1 MAKKR
6 MMKGNMA
13 IAEAA
18 LRGGMDLY
26 AGYPIT
32 PSTEVMEYL
41 SGRAPEVGRVF
52 IQAESEL
59 AAINMVFGV
68 GAAGRRALTASSG
81 PGMALK
87 QEGISYMCR
96 NNIPGVLLNVTRWG
110 TGLGSL
116 NSGQTDYLRDTRGGG
131 EGGYRTIVLAPN
143 SVQESVD
150 IMYNSFELAEKY
162 CNPVIIMTCANL
174 GQMEE
179 PCVFPE
185 FKDMTN
191 RPEFDWA
198 MDGTGKGIEARAKY
212 EGDIKNVA
220 AHLLEKVAAMEAN
233 EQRWES
239 FMTEDAEYIFVA
251 FGLPSR
257 ACRDAVKALRAKGEK
272 VGLIRP
278 ISLWPFP
285 VKAFAELGPQVKG
298 YISVEGTDVGQ
309 MIEDV
314 ALTSKKLRPLPCYLL
329 NHSAFLPTVKQ
340 ITTFYDGVK
349 DGSIKEVF

>member
-1 MAKKR
+1 MKK
-6 MMKGNMA
+6 MIKGNMA

-18 LRGGMDLY
+18 LRGGMQVY

-41 SGRAPEVGRVF
+41 SGRMPELGRTF
-52 IQAESEL
+52 IQAESEI
-59 AAINMVFGV
+59 AAINMVFGC
-68 GAAGRRALTASSG
+68 GAAGVRAMTASSG

-131 EGGYRTIVLAPN
+131 QGGYRTLVLAPN
-143 SVQESVD
+143 SVQEGVD
-150 IMYNSFELAEKY
+150 IMYESFELAEKY
-162 CNPVIIMTCANL
+162 RNPVMIMTCANL
-174 GQMEE
+174 GQMVE
-179 PCVFPE
+179 PCSFPE
-185 FKDMTN
+185 FKDEV
-191 RPEFDWA
+191 PEFDWA
-198 MDGTGKGIEARAKY
+198 LDGTGRGRALRDAEQADMKIVARS
-212 EGDIKNVA
+212 
-220 AHLLEKVAAMEAN
+220 LLDKVALMEWN

-239 FMTEDAEYIFVA
+239 FQVEDAEYVFVA

-257 ACRDAVKALRAKGEK
+257 ACRDAVKTLRLQGEK

-285 VKAFAELGPQVKG
+285 VEAFRQLGDQVKG
-298 YISVEGTDVGQ
+298 FISVEGTDVGQ
-309 MIEDV
+309 LVEDV
-314 ALTSKKLRPLPCYLL
+314 ALSAKRTRSLPCYLL
-329 NHSAFLPTVKQ
+329 NHSSFLPTVKQ
-340 ITTFYDGVK
+340 IATFYDDVK
-349 DGSIKEVF
+349 HNRVREVF

>member
-1 MAKKR
+1 MAKKK

-41 SGRAPEVGRVF
+41 SGRMPELGRPF
-52 IQAESEL
+52 IQAESEV
-59 AAINMVFGV
+59 AAINMVFGC
-68 GAAGRRALTASSG
+68 GAMGRRAMTASSG

-96 NNIPGVLLNVTRWG
+96 NNTPGVLLNVTRWG

-131 EGGYRTIVLAPN
+131 QGGYRTIVLAPN

-150 IMYNSFELAEKY
+150 IMYNAFELAEKY

-174 GQMEE
+174 GQMQE
-179 PCVFPE
+179 PCSIPD
-185 FKDMTN
+185 FKEG

-198 MDGTGKGIEARAKY
+198 LDGTGKSIEVRARYDGA
-212 EGDIKNVA
+212 ESMKNVA

-239 FMTEDAEYIFVA
+239 YLTEDAEYVFVA

-257 ACRDAVKALRAKGEK
+257 ACRDAVKALRARGEK

-285 VKAFAELGPQVKG
+285 IKAFQELGPQVKG

-309 MIEDV
+309 LVEDV

-340 ITTFYDGVK
+340 ISAFYDGVK

>member
-1 MAKKR
+1 MKK
-6 MMKGNMA
+6 MLKGNMA

-18 LRGGMDLY
+18 LRGGMQVY

-41 SGRAPEVGRVF
+41 SGRMPELGRTF
-52 IQAESEL
+52 IQAESEI
-59 AAINMVFGV
+59 AAINMVFGC
-68 GAAGRRALTASSG
+68 GAAGVRSLTASSG

-96 NNIPGVLLNVTRWG
+96 NNIPAVLLNVTRWG

-131 EGGYRTIVLAPN
+131 QGGYRVPVLAPN
-143 SVQESVD
+143 SVQEGVD
-150 IMYNSFELAEKY
+150 IMYSSFELSEKY
-162 CNPVIIMTCANL
+162 RCPVIIMTCANL
-174 GQMEE
+174 GQMVE
-179 PCVFPE
+179 PCSFPP
-185 FKDMTN
+185 FKDDK
-191 RPEFDWA
+191 PGFDWA
-198 MDGTGKGIEARAKY
+198 LDGTGKGRTLRDAEQADMKTVAK
-212 EGDIKNVA
+212 D
-220 AHLLEKVAAMEAN
+220 LLDKVAQMEEN

-239 FMTEDAEYIFVA
+239 FLVEDAEYVFVA

-257 ACRDAVKALRAKGEK
+257 ACRDAVKTLREAGEK

-285 VKAFAELGPQVKG
+285 VKAFAQLGEQVKG
-298 YISVEGTDVGQ
+298 FISVEGTDVGQ

-314 ALTSKKLRPLPCYLL
+314 ALASKRTRCLPCYLL
-329 NHSAFLPTVKQ
+329 NHSSVLPTVKQ
-340 ITTFYDGVK
+340 ITAFYGKVK
-349 DGSIKEVF
+349 DNCIQEVF

>member
-1 MAKKR
+1 MKK
-6 MMKGNMA
+6 MMKGNIA

-18 LRGGMDLY
+18 LRGGMQVY

-41 SGRAPEVGRVF
+41 SGRMPELNRSF
-52 IQAESEL
+52 IQAESEI
-59 AAINMVFGV
+59 AAINMIFGC
-68 GAAGRRALTASSG
+68 GATGTRSMTASSG

-96 NNIPGVLLNVTRWG
+96 NNIPAVLLNVTRWG

-131 EGGYRTIVLAPN
+131 QGGYRTLVLAPN
-143 SVQESVD
+143 SVQEGVD
-150 IMYNSFELAEKY
+150 IMYESFELAEKY
-162 CNPVIIMTCANL
+162 RNPVMIMTCANL
-174 GQMEE
+174 GQMVE
-179 PCVFPE
+179 PCSFPE
-185 FKDMTN
+185 FKEPKNDF
-191 RPEFDWA
+191 PWA
-198 MDGTGKGIEARAKY
+198 MDGTGKGIELRDAEQANFDVVAKS
-212 EGDIKNVA
+212 
-220 AHLLEKVAAMEAN
+220 LLEKVRLMEEN

-239 FMTEDAEYIFVA
+239 YLTEDAEYVFVA

-285 VKAFAELGPQVKG
+285 IKAFKELGNQVKG
-298 YISVEGTDVGQ
+298 FISVEGTDVGQ
-309 MIEDV
+309 LIEDV
-314 ALTSKKLRPLPCYLL
+314 ALSSKKTRPLPCYLL
-329 NHSAFLPTVKQ
+329 NHSAYLPTVKQ
-340 ITTFYDGVK
+340 ISAFYDDVK
-349 DGSIKEVF
+349 HGRVQEVF

>member
-1 MAKKR
+1 MAKKK

-41 SGRAPEVGRVF
+41 SGRMPELGRPF

-68 GAAGRRALTASSG
+68 GAMGKRALTASSG

-143 SVQESVD
+143 SVQEGVD
-150 IMYNSFELAEKY
+150 IMYDSFELAEKY

-179 PCVFPE
+179 PCSFPE
-185 FKDMTN
+185 FKTE
-191 RPEFDWA
+191 RPAFDWA
-198 MDGTGKGIEARAKY
+198 MDGTGKGIDLRAAR
-212 EGDIKNVA
+212 EGEIPNVA
-220 AHLLEKVAAMEAN
+220 AHLLDKVARMQEN

-239 FMTEDAEYIFVA
+239 ILTEDAEYIFVA

-257 ACRDAVKALRAKGEK
+257 ACRDAVKALRARGEK

-285 VKAFAELGPQVKG
+285 VKAFEALGPQVKG

-309 MIEDV
+309 LIEDV

-340 ITTFYDGVK
+340 ITGFYEGVK
-349 DGSIKEVF
+349 AGAIKEVF

>member
-1 MAKKR
+1 MAMKK

-41 SGRAPEVGRVF
+41 SGRMPELGRPF

-68 GAAGRRALTASSG
+68 GALGRRAMTASSG

-150 IMYNSFELAEKY
+150 IMYDSFELAEKY
-162 CNPVIIMTCANL
+162 CNPVVIMTCANL

-179 PCVFPE
+179 PCSFPE
-185 FKDMTN
+185 FKTDHPT
-191 RPEFDWA
+191 FDWA
-198 MDGTGKGIEARAKY
+198 MDGTGKGIAIRNAN
-212 EGDIKNVA
+212 EGDPRNVA
-220 AHLLEKVAAMEAN
+220 KKLLEKVARMQEN
-233 EQRWES
+233 EQRWET
-239 FMTEDAEYIFVA
+239 FETEDAEYIFVA

-257 ACRDAVKALRAKGEK
+257 ACRDAVKALRARGEK

-285 VKAFAELGPQVKG
+285 VKAFEALGPQVKG

-309 MIEDV
+309 MVEDV

-340 ITTFYDGVK
+340 ITAFYEGVK
-349 DGSIKEVF
+349 AGTVKEVF